1 MLKYAQER
9 NLIDGGLKRGIVQRY
24 TNTSEATC
32 NKVKVKLVDFDVVLE
47 QVDVMTNAAYKKG
60 SQVIGNVRIPH
71 DGEEVLVGFLDGDIA
86 QPVIIGSL
94 YSQGI
99 TPPVNIL
106 QKENEETVFLK
117 FPSNLEIVIN
127 SAKGK
132 EQVNITTK
140 NGNIINLD
148 ESKEQSILTVTD
160 KNKKTHFKMDFTT
173 GKGTIE
179 IKAEKK
185 IGLIAGKESIIIED
199 GKGINVNSTSGNVK
213 ISAQKN
219 VNVNATTNFACS
231 ATSAKIEAKSAMN
244 IKGTS
249 VAVNAQG
256 IASFKGQLTQIN

>member
-132 EQVNITTK
+132 EQVNITT
-140 NGNIINLD
+140 
-148 ESKEQSILTVTD
+148 D